1 MKIVASILL
10 SILVFTNC
18 ASNEQANEDIPK
30 DGSSKTRP
38 GKKEKASTANKAG
51 FKLDFFTS
59 IPDDIDGCGE
69 FFTYDTS
76 TVDDEHYIF
85 LYDMDVHALINIKGK
100 DVHLKKNTR
109 QSKEINEL
117 VSVEVFYGGG
127 YKVTLRK
134 KKEKV
139 IDENIEY
146 SGTLQISGKKVKATY
161 KIHGEG
167 GC

>member
-10 SILVFTNC
+10 TILVFTYC
-18 ASNEQANEDIPK
+18 SSNEQANESIPK
-30 DGSSKTRP
+30 AGFTNTKT
-38 GKKEKASTANKAG
+38 GKKEKANTANKGG
-51 FKLDFFTS
+51 FKLEFFTS

-76 TVDDEHYIF
+76 TVDDEHYI
-85 LYDMDVHALINIKGK
+85 LLSDMDVHAIINIRGK

-117 VSVEVFYGGG
+117 VSVEVYYGGG

-139 IDENIEY
+139 INENIEY
-146 SGTLQISGKKVKATY
+146 SGTLQISGKKIKATY